1 MVNPGQKNV
10 LMEIFMRKIL
20 LASTALVAVAGISA
34 ASAEISLSGGT
45 DVSYTSV
52 SDDGTDNATAGEN
65 GNSMASD
72 TDLKAAWSTTTDSG
86 LAIAV
91 NYDIDADSGDASIT
105 GDWGKFT
112 FDDGNEAMGV
122 GGGDADSVSNMGIV
136 GDNTILYSG
145 GEAIGGGMIAYS
157 NSIGGI
163 SFGVGVGNG
172 GTASAADETSYGVS
186 YSSSV
191 NGADVS
197 VSYAAASTGA
207 ANTDNASTDL
217 NASSMTVDVSVG
229 AVSVSLAQNAE
240 KATRVDDNSTGAGF
254 KDVKSTNMGV
264 TYAVTDSLTLEA
276 ASVAAEG
283 TFAANTDFKY
293 DESAYG
299 ISYSVASGVTLTAS
313 YSDFTQSGG
322 GGTDVS
328 GSGTTV
334 KLAISF

>member
-1 MVNPGQKNV
+1 
-10 LMEIFMRKIL
+10 MRKIL

-86 LAIAV
+86 LAISV

-105 GDWGKFT
+105 GDWGTFS

-145 GEAIGGGMIAYS
+145 GEAINGGIIAYS

-163 SFGVGVGNG
+163 EFGVGMGNG

-197 VSYAAASTGA
+197 VSYAAANTGA
-207 ANTDNASTDL
+207 ANTADDSADL
-217 NASSMTVDVSVG
+217 SASSMAVDVTVG
-229 AVSVSLAQNAE
+229 AISVAMAQNAQ
-240 KATRVDDNSTGAGF
+240 KADQNDDNTSGANQQ
-254 KDVKSTNMGV
+254 DVKSTNFGV

-283 TFAANTDFKY
+283 TIAGNADYKY

-299 ISYSVASGVTLTAS
+299 IAYSVASGVTLTAS

-334 KLAISF
+334 ELSISF

>member
-1 MVNPGQKNV
+1 
-10 LMEIFMRKIL
+10 MRKIL

-45 DVSYTSV
+45 DVSYTTV
-52 SDDGTDNATAGEN
+52 SDDQADNASTGVN
-65 GNSMASD
+65 DNSMASD
-72 TDLKAAWSTTTDSG
+72 TDLAASWSTTTDSG
-86 LAIAV
+86 LAISV
-91 NYDIDADSGDASIT
+91 SYDIDGDSGNASIT
-105 GDWGKFT
+105 GDWGT
-112 FDDGNEAMGV
+112 FSYDDGNEAMGV
-122 GGGDADSVSNMGIV
+122 GGGDADSVSNMGIT
-136 GDNTILYSG
+136 GRNTVSYNG

-163 SFGVGVGNG
+163 EFGVGLSNG

-207 ANTDNASTDL
+207 DNSSANATDL
-217 NASSMTVDVSVG
+217 NASSMTVGVSVG
-229 AVSVSLAQNAE
+229 NISVAMAQNAQ
-240 KATRVDDNSTGAGF
+240 KATRNDDNSSATGYS
-254 KDVKSTNMGV
+254 DLKSTNMGI

-283 TFAANTDFKY
+283 TYTSNTDYKY

-299 ISYSVASGVTLTAS
+299 IAYSVASGVTLTAS

-322 GGTDVS
+322 GQGDFSGT
-328 GSGTTV
+328 GTTV

>member
-1 MVNPGQKNV
+1 
-10 LMEIFMRKIL
+10 MRKIL
-20 LASTALVAVAGISA
+20 LASTALVAVAGVSA
-34 ASAEISLSGGT
+34 ASADGHISLSGGT
-45 DVSYTSV
+45 DVSYTTV
-52 SDDGTDNATAGEN
+52 SDDGTDNASAGEN

-105 GDWGKFT
+105 GDWGTFS

-163 SFGVGVGNG
+163 SFGVGMGNG
-172 GTASAADETSYGVS
+172 GQASAADETSYGVS

-207 ANTDNASTDL
+207 VID
-217 NASSMTVDVSVG
+217 
-229 AVSVSLAQNAE
+229 AVSIDMAQNAE
-240 KATRVDDNSTGAGF
+240 KATRNDDNSSDTGF
-254 KDVKSTNMGV
+254 KDVKSTNMGI

-283 TFAANTDFKY
+283 TFASNTDYKY

-299 ISYSVASGVTLTAS
+299 IAYSVASGVTLTAS

>member
-1 MVNPGQKNV
+1 
-10 LMEIFMRKIL
+10 MRKIL

-86 LAIAV
+86 LAISV

-105 GDWGKFT
+105 GDWGTFS

-145 GEAIGGGMIAYS
+145 GEAINGGIIAYS

-163 SFGVGVGNG
+163 EFGVGMGNG

-197 VSYAAASTGA
+197 VSYAAANTGA
-207 ANTDNASTDL
+207 ANTADDSADL
-217 NASSMTVDVSVG
+217 SASSMAVDVTVG
-229 AVSVSLAQNAE
+229 AISVAMAQNAQ
-240 KATRVDDNSTGAGF
+240 KADQNDDNTSGANQQ
-254 KDVKSTNMGV
+254 DVKSTNFGV

-283 TFAANTDFKY
+283 TIAGNADYKY

-299 ISYSVASGVTLTAS
+299 IAYSVASGVTLMAS

-334 KLAISF
+334 KLAVSF